1 MAALADGGQEL
12 GGLVQQILET
22 QKELEDVGKKQQ
34 RGPVEIVSFKDILTE
49 DFPVAQI
56 HVDSPILSR
65 LEPTCKIR
73 LGKSSHIMKPF
84 KSPHAIH

>member
-34 RGPVEIVSFKDILTE
+34 RGPVEIVSLKDILTG
-49 DFPVAQI
+49 DFLVSQ
-56 HVDSPILSR
+56 
-65 LEPTCKIR
+65 T
-73 LGKSSHIMKPF
+73 
-84 KSPHAIH
+84 